1 MEYKIQYGGLEAKEN
16 CKTRVGFILKRQ
28 LIGFIVKMKLKGVI
42 LTPSG
47 WRKQMRMNKTQQPR
61 SSNVAQIECRATTT
75 RTGAA
80 PTPRRTTACGS
91 PTARTMAG
99 KRS

>member
-16 CKTRVGFILKRQ
+16 CKTRVGFI
-28 LIGFIVKMKLKGVI
+28 GFIAKMKHKGVI
-42 LTPSG
+42 LTNG
-47 WRKQMRMNKTQQPR
+47 EKKKRMNENQQPR

-80 PTPRRTTACGS
+80 PTP
-91 PTARTMAG
+91 
-99 KRS
+99 

>member
-16 CKTRVGFILKRQ
+16 CKTRVGFI
-28 LIGFIVKMKLKGVI
+28 GFIAKMK
-42 LTPSG
+42 
-47 WRKQMRMNKTQQPR
+47 QPR
-61 SSNVAQIECRATTT
+61 SSNVAKIECRATTT

-80 PTPRRTTACGS
+80 PTPRRTTACWS

-99 KRS
+99 KRSSAW

>member
-1 MEYKIQYGGLEAKEN
+1 MKYKIQYGGIEAKEN

-47 WRKQMRMNKTQQPR
+47 WRKK
-61 SSNVAQIECRATTT
+61 
-75 RTGAA
+75 
-80 PTPRRTTACGS
+80 
-91 PTARTMAG
+91 
-99 KRS
+99 

>member
-16 CKTRVGFILKRQ
+16 CKTRVGFIG
-28 LIGFIVKMKLKGVI
+28 LIAKMKHKGVI
-42 LTPSG
+42 LTDG
-47 WRKQMRMNKTQQPR
+47 EKMRMNENQQPR

-75 RTGAA
+75 RTRAA
-80 PTPRRTTACGS
+80 PTPSRTTACWS

-99 KRS
+99 KRSSAW

>member
-1 MEYKIQYGGLEAKEN
+1 MEYKIQYVGLEAKRN
-16 CKTRVGFILKRQ
+16 CKTRVGFILKYSKSV
-28 LIGFIVKMKLKGVI
+28 FIAKMKHKGVI
-42 LTPSG
+42 LTDG
-47 WRKQMRMNKTQQPR
+47 EKMRMNENQQPR

-75 RTGAA
+75 RTRAA
-80 PTPRRTTACGS
+80 PTPSRTTACWS